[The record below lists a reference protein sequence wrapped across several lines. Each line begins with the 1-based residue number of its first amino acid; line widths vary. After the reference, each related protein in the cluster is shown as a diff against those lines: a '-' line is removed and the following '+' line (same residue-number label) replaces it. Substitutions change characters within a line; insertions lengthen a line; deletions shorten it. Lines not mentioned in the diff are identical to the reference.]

1 MRVVR
6 GLQVASLSLALLSV
20 TVIAKEAAPLAQD
33 PALEKKVMDISRE
46 LRCLVCQ
53 NQTIADS
60 DAELA
65 HDLRR
70 EVGEMVQKGMN
81 QDQIVAFMEQRY
93 GDFVRYRPAFKLS
106 TLFLWLGPLLL
117 FAVALSVLYR
127 NVLRKRKTV
136 DDTQPLSEEEQKR
149 LAALMAQADGAGEKK
164 L

>member
-6 GLQVASLSLALLSV
+6 GLQVLSLSLALLGAAVS
-20 TVIAKEAAPLAQD
+20 AKEAAPLAQD
-33 PALEKKVMDISRE
+33 PALEKKVMEISKE

-70 EVGEMVQKGMN
+70 EVRDMVKKGMN

-106 TLFLWLGPLLL
+106 TLFLWLGPMLL

-136 DDTQPLSEEEQKR
+136 DDTQPLSEEEKKR
-149 LAALMAQADGAGEKK
+149 LAALMAQADEAGVKK
-164 L
+164 S